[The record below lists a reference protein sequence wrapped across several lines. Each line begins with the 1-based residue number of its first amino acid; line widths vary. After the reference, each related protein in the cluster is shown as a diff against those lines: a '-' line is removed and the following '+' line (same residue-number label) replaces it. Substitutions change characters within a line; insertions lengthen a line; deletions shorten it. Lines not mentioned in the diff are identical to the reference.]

1 MIEYAGASACLRAA
15 ILRYFGDN
23 AAHEP
28 CAACGNCRP
37 DAVDAHERE
46 IVRKI
51 LAGIARSGERYG
63 RHRVSA
69 MLLGEADDVPPA
81 LAALSTFGLLRD
93 ETADTLR
100 GWIRSA
106 VSAGLV
112 AVSDN
117 QYRTLSLTDL
127 GRAFMHGRLPDAAI
141 GRPIRR
147 RRWAELR
154 DVRDDRRYALKAQ
167 LSASARKFRLR

>member
-1 MIEYAGASACLRAA
+1 
-15 ILRYFGDN
+15 
-23 AAHEP
+23 
-28 CAACGNCRP
+28 
-37 DAVDAHERE
+37 
-46 IVRKI
+46 
-51 LAGIARSGERYG
+51 
-63 RHRVSA
+63 